1 VTAQFFAVE
10 VDAFKPG
17 SVTVTIDE
25 GHGVRPH
32 GTMAMF
38 PDPVPDSGTI
48 RASDLGYRTLAS
60 DAVGLQVYPP
70 FLSEA
75 FNINRRMNLDPV
87 QPSVAAAWGSI
98 QLVNQDGQYDAISA
112 SWNSDG
118 RDVRVLTGSKVWD
131 TVRRVY
137 VDPPYAALSQAF
149 VGVATPWFL
158 SDTTLSIPLR
168 DATYWIERPIQP
180 TQYLGTGGLEGP
192 TLVNGGTL
200 TGAPKPKARG
210 GTAAN
215 PIRNVSPVLV
225 DTVNRIYQYND
236 APGQVINL
244 YEGGALTITRASDTT
259 NLYAGSTPAGQYRT
273 DNSHGLFQ
281 LGSVPVAQITA
292 DIVGNF
298 AVAGAKSIAAD
309 VARYMLTEDL
319 SLPIAN
325 LDVASFTNAASA
337 YPYVAGVYFGPNDSP
352 DGATAV
358 ARVVGA
364 FGAALVPTRT
374 GALRLMVLRALTAA
388 DFSPPPPPVGQTVGG
403 TLTDSLAA
411 ADTAAAGIGRPAAV
425 ADNLTASEAVNA
437 GTGPAAAIETLAAS
451 EAVNVRLSA
460 PAISADNL
468 TASDTSNAGGAPA
481 AATETLAAAD
491 AVAAVKLSS
500 PSLAETLAGADTENA
515 ALSGPV
521 AAADSLAASDTRSI
535 ASGGPVSAPETLT
548 ASDALAAGLSRPA
561 TIGDSLT
568 AADAMSVVSARPA
581 SIAETLTASDT
592 ESLVSVRQASLA
604 ETLAAADTESVV
616 NKRLASVTETLTATD
631 RLPVWV
637 KIASPITDLAGATP
651 LTPINASADPSV
663 LWDGSQYRMYFT
675 GAENS
680 TGRTG
685 IGYATSTD
693 GSKWSLYKKAV
704 NPDPWVDLVLG
715 PASST
720 DWNGAGLETASIMV
734 GPDSVYRL
742 YYTGD
747 NAAGTFAIGQATST
761 DGIAWTDH
769 GSPVLSPV
777 NAWEGTGVLEPSVIY
792 DASVSLY
799 KMWYVGMG
807 TPSGSFAA
815 PRVGYATSPDGLTWT
830 RNATQVFD
838 LGASGSWDEV
848 SVSHVNVVK
857 NPFGTYEMFYFGER
871 LSDYTDGIAMQR
883 GNIGHAT
890 SANGTTWT
898 RDPNNPILKY
908 NTTAGQW
915 DSWMVGGP
923 TAVYVGTQLKLW
935 YFGTPDNTG
944 NVSAIGYA
952 AWQ

>member
-1 VTAQFFAVE
+1 VTIQFFAVE

-17 SVTVTIDE
+17 SETVTIDE

-32 GTMAMF
+32 GTLAMF

-60 DAVGLQVYPP
+60 DTVGLQVYPP

-192 TLVNGGTL
+192 TIVNGGTL

-210 GTAAN
+210 GTAAS

-292 DIVGNF
+292 DVVGNF

-309 VARYMLTEDL
+309 VARYLLTEDL

-325 LDVASFTNAASA
+325 LDVASFTNAAIS

-374 GALRLMVLRALTAA
+374 GALRLMVLRALTAENS
-388 DFSPPPPPVGQTVGG
+388 SPPPPSVVGQTVGG
-403 TLTDSLAA
+403 TLADSI
-411 ADTAAAGIGRPAAV
+411 TASDAEAAGIGRPAAV
-425 ADNLTASEAVNA
+425 GDSLTAADAVNA
-437 GTGPAAAIETLAAS
+437 GPGPAAVTDGSAAS
-451 EAVNVRLSA
+451 DAATVRLST
-460 PAISADNL
+460 SALSAESLAAADVVNI
-468 TASDTSNAGGAPA
+468 GGLPA
-481 AATETLAAAD
+481 AVAETLAAAD

-535 ASGGPVSAPETLT
+535 ASGGPVSASDTLT
-548 ASDALAAGLSRPA
+548 ATDTEAAGLSRPA
-561 TIGDSLT
+561 AVSDSTT
-568 AADAMSVVSARPA
+568 AA
-581 SIAETLTASDT
+581 DT

-604 ETLAAADTESVV
+604 ETLTAADTESVV
-616 NKRLASVTETLTATD
+616 NKRLGSVTETLTAVD

-747 NAAGTFAIGQATST
+747 NAAGTFAIGMATST

-815 PRVGYATSPDGLTWT
+815 PRIGYATSTDGLAWT

-871 LSDYTDGIAMQR
+871 LSDYADVPMQR

-890 SANGTTWT
+890 SSNGTTWT

-923 TAVYVGTQLKLW
+923 SAVYVGTQLKLW